1 MYTIELEDVRNRISI
16 IPQDPFLFTGTM
28 RSKLDPFGF
37 YSDAEIWNVLEQ
49 VPLKTFVKDRISH
62 GLHSLVNE
70 NGSNLSME
78 QKQLVCLANSIL
90 KKSKILI
97 IDEATANVGNITD
110 ELIQKAIRDKFKEC
124 TVLTIAHRLR
134 TIIDS
139 DRIMVLSNGMLVEF
153 DSPQVLLSNTNSQFT
168 LLVEQT
174 GIAEAEYLRTLANS
188 SE

>member
-1 MYTIELEDVRNRISI
+1 
-16 IPQDPFLFTGTM
+16 
-28 RSKLDPFGF
+28 LDPFGF

-49 VPLKTFVKDRISH
+49 IQLKTFVKDRMSH
-62 GLHSLVNE
+62 GLHSLINE
-70 NGSNLSME
+70 NGSNLTMR
-78 QKQLVCLANSIL
+78 QKQLICLARAIL

-97 IDEATANVGNITD
+97 IDEATANVDNITD

-139 DRIMVLSNGMLVEF
+139 DRIMCLVME
-153 DSPQVLLSNTNSQFT
+153 FT

-174 GIAEAEYLRTLANS
+174 GLAEVEYLRTLTNS

>member
-1 MYTIELEDVRNRISI
+1 
-16 IPQDPFLFTGTM
+16 M
-28 RSKLDPFGF
+28 RSNLDPFGF
-37 YSDAEIWNVLEQ
+37 YSDVEIWNALEQ
-49 VPLKTFVKDRISH
+49 VQLKTFVKDRMSH

-70 NGSNLSME
+70 NGSNVSME

-139 DRIMVLSNGMLVEF
+139 DRIMSI
-153 DSPQVLLSNTNSQFT
+153 
-168 LLVEQT
+168 EQT
-174 GIAEAEYLRTLANS
+174 GLAEAEYLRTLANS